1 MKVILAKSA
10 GFCFGVD
17 RAVNTAL
24 RAAREETGPVY
35 TYGELIHNKM
45 VVEELESL
53 GVKVIEDVDGL
64 SGGTVIIRSHGV
76 GKDIIE
82 KLSGKGI
89 KVIDA
94 TCPKVKSVQN
104 KVEKYH
110 NMGYNIMIVGDKSH
124 PEVIGIGGWCKNEA
138 TVVNSTD
145 EAEAYTSEKPV
156 CIVAQTTI
164 IRELFEDVCAVIRGK
179 YPDAVVFNTICNAT
193 STRQEEAAV
202 LSEECDAMIVIGG
215 LHSSNTKKLAQICSI
230 HTDRV
235 YHIESSD
242 DINKQEL
249 CGLKTVGITAGASTP
264 PHAISEVFRIMDNT
278 MNFEELMGEVKSLRT
293 GDIVTGEVIAVNEAE
308 VFVNI
313 GYKSDGVIKK
323 AEFMKDLYESLTSVV
338 AIGDTVEAM
347 ITEMNDGT
355 GNVALSKLKVDE
367 MAAINVVGEK
377 YEAKEL
383 VKGKIT
389 KIVKG
394 GVIVDL
400 EFATAFM
407 PGNQYGLKYIEDLN
421 TLLGKEVEGRIIEF
435 DREKNRVIFSR
446 KVVLVEERNKRRA
459 ERDAKRN
466 AAFANLELDGI
477 ITAPVK
483 NITDFGLFLDLN
495 GVDGFIHVSDISW
508 GRIANPKKLFKVGDE
523 VTAKVIE
530 LDTVK
535 YRVKL
540 SIKNITKEP
549 WVEFTENNKVGD
561 IIDVKIKNIAK
572 FGAFAEIIPMVEGLI
587 HVSNM
592 AWEKVTNPE
601 NVVKT
606 GDIVAVKIIEI
617 DDEAR
622 RVGLSIKDTMPQPRR
637 RIETEKAYYKEDSK
651 VTLGDLFK
659 DYINE

>member
-17 RAVNTAL
+17 RAVKKAL
-24 RAAREETGPVY
+24 SAAREEDGRVY

-45 VVEELESL
+45 VVDELESL
-53 GVKVIEDVDGL
+53 GVTVIEDIDSV
-64 SGGTVIIRSHGV
+64 SSGTVIIRSHGV
-76 GKDIIE
+76 GKDVIG
-82 KLSGKGI
+82 KLREKGI
-89 KVIDA
+89 KIIDA

-110 NMGYNIMIVGDKSH
+110 NMGYNIVIVGDMYH
-124 PEVIGIGGWCKNEA
+124 PEVAGVNGWCENAA
-138 TVVNSTD
+138 TVINSRSD
-145 EAEAYTSEKPV
+145 AVGYVSEKPV
-156 CIVAQTTI
+156 CIVSQTTVI
-164 IRELFEDVCAVIRGK
+164 KSLFDEVCAEIVKK
-179 YPDAVVFNTICNAT
+179 YPDTLIFNTICNAT
-193 STRQEEAAV
+193 TTRQEEAVELAKV
-202 LSEECDAMIVIGG
+202 CDAMIVIGG
-215 LHSSNTKKLAQICSI
+215 LHSSNTKKLAQLCSI

-249 CGLKTVGITAGASTP
+249 CEFDTVGITAGASTP
-264 PHAISEVFRIMDNT
+264 SQAISEVFRIMDNT

-377 YEAKEL
+377 FEAKEL

-400 EFATAFM
+400 GFATAFM

-466 AAFANLELDGI
+466 AAFSALELDSI

-508 GRIANPKKLFKVGDE
+508 RRISNPKKAFKVGDE

-530 LDTVK
+530 LDNAK

-540 SIKNITKEP
+540 SIKNVTKEP

-561 IIDVKIKNIAK
+561 IINVTIKNIAK

-606 GDIVAVKIIEI
+606 GDVVAVKIIEI

>member
-1 MKVILAKSA
+1 
-10 GFCFGVD
+10 
-17 RAVNTAL
+17 
-24 RAAREETGPVY
+24 
-35 TYGELIHNKM
+35 
-45 VVEELESL
+45 
-53 GVKVIEDVDGL
+53 
-64 SGGTVIIRSHGV
+64 
-76 GKDIIE
+76 
-82 KLSGKGI
+82 
-89 KVIDA
+89 
-94 TCPKVKSVQN
+94 
-104 KVEKYH
+104 
-110 NMGYNIMIVGDKSH
+110 
-124 PEVIGIGGWCKNEA
+124 
-138 TVVNSTD
+138 
-145 EAEAYTSEKPV
+145 
-156 CIVAQTTI
+156 
-164 IRELFEDVCAVIRGK
+164 
-179 YPDAVVFNTICNAT
+179 
-193 STRQEEAAV
+193 
-202 LSEECDAMIVIGG
+202 
-215 LHSSNTKKLAQICSI
+215 
-230 HTDRV
+230 
-235 YHIESSD
+235 
-242 DINKQEL
+242 
-249 CGLKTVGITAGASTP
+249 
-264 PHAISEVFRIMDNT
+264 MDNT

-323 AEFMKDLYESLTSVV
+323 AEYMKDLYESLTSVV
-338 AIGDTVEAM
+338 AIGDKVEAM

-377 YEAKEL
+377 FEAKEL

-466 AAFANLELDGI
+466 AAFSALELDSI

-495 GVDGFIHVSDISW
+495 GVDGFVHVSDLSWRRIS
-508 GRIANPKKLFKVGDE
+508 NPKKAFKVGDE

-530 LDTVK
+530 LDDSK

-540 SIKNITKEP
+540 SIKNVTKEP
-549 WVEFTENNKVGD
+549 WAEFTENNKVGD
-561 IIDVKIKNIAK
+561 IINVTVKNIAK

-592 AWEKVTNPE
+592 AYEKVTNPE
-601 NVVKT
+601 NIVKT
-606 GDIVAVKIIEI
+606 GDVVSVKIIEI
-617 DDEAR
+617 DNEAR
-622 RVGLSIKDTMPQPRR
+622 RVGLSIKDTMPAPKK

-651 VTLGDLFK
+651 VTLGDIFK
-659 DYINE
+659 DYITE